1 MAQRTRQ
8 LTEALSY
15 DELDQR
21 IARTRADK
29 TYLMVLEHPEV
40 PLHNNPAELDARTR
54 VRKRAVSYDLKL
66 ERERLPEIKRQ
77 VRVTR

>member
-1 MAQRTRQ
+1 
-8 LTEALSY
+8 
-15 DELDQR
+15 
-21 IARTRADK
+21 
-29 TYLMVLEHPEV
+29 MVLEHPEV